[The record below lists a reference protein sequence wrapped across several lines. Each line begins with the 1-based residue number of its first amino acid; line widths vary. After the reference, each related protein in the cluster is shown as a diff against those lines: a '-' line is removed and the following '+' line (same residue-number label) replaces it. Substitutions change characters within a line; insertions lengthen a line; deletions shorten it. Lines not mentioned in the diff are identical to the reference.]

1 MSEIASPQPTFA
13 HAFRY
18 WLQLGLTSFGG
29 PAGQIAMMQ
38 HDLVDRRRWIGQA
51 EFLQALNFCMVLP
64 GPEAQQ
70 LATYIGWRLHGVRG
84 ALVAGILFVMPGALV
99 LYALS
104 WIAAAHG
111 DTDVVRAIF
120 EGLKPVVIAIV
131 LQALWRISRRTLS
144 GPVTVILALAAFV
157 AVGFLAVPFPAVILM
172 AGVVG
177 WVWLPAA
184 AIAPTATPPQL
195 GRALRLAALY
205 LVLLILPVGL
215 LITLVGTEPFLPLAR
230 FFTQAAFV
238 TFGGAYA
245 VLPYVA
251 RVAVDTFHWLSP
263 EEMING
269 LALAE
274 TTPGPLIL
282 VLQYVGFFA
291 GWHVGGLRDATLGA
305 AITTYA
311 TFLPSIFMILI
322 GAPYVQWIG
331 SLRGVN
337 AAMTGITAAVV
348 GVIATLA
355 WFLGKTVYL
364 RPDGLDLFSIA
375 VTVAAL
381 GIALRWKV
389 PVPWLVLAGAGV
401 GLLRSM

>member
-1 MSEIASPQPTFA
+1 MTESQPSQPSFA
-13 HAFRY
+13 TALRY
-18 WLQLGLTSFGG
+18 WLQLGLLSFGG

-38 HDLVDRRRWIGQA
+38 HDLVDRRRWIAQGD
-51 EFLQALNFCMVLP
+51 FLQALNFCMVLP

-70 LATYIGWRLHGVRG
+70 LATYVGWRLHGIRG
-84 ALVAGILFVMPGALV
+84 ALAAGILFVLPGALV

-104 WIAAAHG
+104 WVAAAHG
-111 DTDVVRAIF
+111 DTHVVRAIF
-120 EGLKPVVIAIV
+120 DGLKPVVIAIV
-131 LQALWRISRRTLS
+131 LQALWRIGQRTLTS
-144 GPVTVILALAAFV
+144 ITTVALALIAFI
-157 AVGFLAVPFPAVILM
+157 AVGFLSVPFPAVILA
-172 AGVVG
+172 AGFIG
-177 WVWLPAA
+177 WRVLKPAA
-184 AIAPTATPPQL
+184 TTTAETPPSPR
-195 GRALRLAALY
+195 RALRLSLVY
-205 LVLLILPVGL
+205 LLLLIVPVGAVIVL
-215 LITLVGTEPFLPLAR
+215 AGTAPFLNLAR

-245 VLPYVA
+245 ILPYVA
-251 RVAVDTFHWLSP
+251 RVAVETFQWLTP
-263 EEMING
+263 EEMVNG

-291 GWHVGGLRDATLGA
+291 GWHHGGLRDATLGA

-311 TFLPSIFMILI
+311 TFLPSIFLILI
-322 GAPYVQWIG
+322 GAPYVQWIA
-331 SLRGVN
+331 SLRGVS

-364 RPDGLDLFSIA
+364 RPDGIDVFGVGATL
-375 VTVAAL
+375 VAL

-389 PVPWLVLAGAGV
+389 PVPWLVLAGAGL
-401 GLLRSM
+401 GLIRGM

>member
-1 MSEIASPQPTFA
+1 MVEPQVSPPNFA
-13 HAFRY
+13 TALRY
-18 WLQLGLTSFGG
+18 WLQLGLVSFGG

-51 EFLQALNFCMVLP
+51 DFLQALNFCMVLP

-84 ALVAGILFVMPGALV
+84 ALAAGIFFVLPGALV

-111 DTDVVRAIF
+111 DTQVVQAIF
-120 EGLKPVVIAIV
+120 NGLKPVVVAIV
-131 LQALWRISRRTLS
+131 LQALWRIGQRTLTNAT
-144 GPVTVILALAAFV
+144 TVVIALVAFA
-157 AVGFLAVPFPAVILM
+157 AVGFLAIPFPAVILT
-172 AGVVG
+172 AGLVG
-177 WVWLPAA
+177 WRFLKSPGAG
-184 AIAPTATPPQL
+184 TLESPPSPR
-195 GRALRLAALY
+195 RALKLAALY
-205 LVLLILPVGL
+205 FVLLVVPVGL
-215 LITLVGTEPFLPLAR
+215 VVIWAGAEPFLKLAQ

-251 RVAVDTFHWLSP
+251 RIAVETFHWLSP
-263 EEMING
+263 EEMVNG

-291 GWHVGGLRDATLGA
+291 GWHHGGLRDATLGA
-305 AITTYA
+305 AMTTYV
-311 TFLPSIFMILI
+311 TFLPSIFLILI
-322 GAPYVQWIG
+322 GAPYVQWIAG
-331 SLRGVN
+331 LRGVG

-355 WFLGKTVYL
+355 WFLGKAVYVV
-364 RPDGLDLFSIA
+364 PNGLDIFSIVVTLIAFGVA
-375 VTVAAL
+375 V
-381 GIALRWKV
+381 RWKI
-389 PVPWLVLAGAGV
+389 PVPWLVLAGTAV
-401 GLLRSM
+401 GLVRGM

>member
-1 MSEIASPQPTFA
+1 MSEPTPPPSFA
-13 HAFRY
+13 AALRY
-18 WLQLGLTSFGG
+18 WLHLGLLSFGG

-84 ALVAGILFVMPGALV
+84 ALAAGILFVLPGAFV
-99 LYALS
+99 LYGLS

-111 DTDVVRAIF
+111 DTHVVRAIF
-120 EGLKPVVIAIV
+120 DGLKPVVIAIV
-131 LQALWRISRRTLS
+131 LQALWSIGRRTLTS
-144 GPVTVILALAAFV
+144 PIKVGLAAIAFA
-157 AVGFLAVPFPAVILM
+157 AVGFLAVPFPAVILV
-172 AGVVG
+172 AGLVG
-177 WVWLPAA
+177 WRFLRSAEANLPE
-184 AIAPTATPPQL
+184 PPPRS

-205 LVLLILPVGL
+205 LLLL
-215 LITLVGTEPFLPLAR
+215 LVPTAAVIAWAGTEPFLNLAR

-251 RVAVDTFHWLSP
+251 RVAVETFHWLSP
-263 EEMING
+263 EEMVNG

-291 GWHVGGLRDATLGA
+291 GWHHGGLRDATLGA
-305 AITTYA
+305 ALTTYA
-311 TFLPSIFMILI
+311 TFLPSIFFILI
-322 GAPYVQWIG
+322 GAPYVRWIAG
-331 SLRGVN
+331 LRGV
-337 AAMTGITAAVV
+337 AGAMAGITAAVV

-355 WFLGKTVYL
+355 WFLGRTVYVG
-364 RPDGLDLFSIA
+364 PAGVDVFAVA
-375 VTVAAL
+375 VTLIAFVV
-381 GIALRWKV
+381 ALRWKV
-389 PVPWLVLAGAGV
+389 KVPWLVLAGAAV
-401 GLLRSM
+401 GLLRNM